1 MSNILVNVAS
11 TNLFIFTYFSF
22 VVWYFTEKHQLSY
35 LNETTR
41 KKQCEFSKTSFI
53 HSLVLSFRIFFRS
66 NENYW
71 PISQV
76 LVIFFFLTSLL
87 ARAIIRKL
95 RHVNCDIYTISLKK
109 LKFCLSETGITEYAW
124 NEIPTILRWIYWE

>member
-1 MSNILVNVAS
+1 MSNILVNVVS

-22 VVWYFTEKHQLSY
+22 VIWYFTGKHQLSY

-41 KKQCEFSKTSFI
+41 KKQCGFSKTSFI
-53 HSLVLSFRIFFRS
+53 HSLVLPFRTFFRS

-76 LVIFFFLTSLL
+76 LVIFFLLTSLL

-95 RHVNCDIYTISLKK
+95 RHVNYDIYTISLEK